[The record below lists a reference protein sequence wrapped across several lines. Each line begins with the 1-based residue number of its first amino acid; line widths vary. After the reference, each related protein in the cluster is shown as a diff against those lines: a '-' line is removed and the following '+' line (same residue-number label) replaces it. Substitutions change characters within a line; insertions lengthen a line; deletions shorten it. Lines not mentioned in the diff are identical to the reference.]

1 MAEGKNQKYLVLY
14 AIQAISLILL
24 LNAVNSQIW
33 YSGSVEVDYSEGLPA
48 GSGMNL
54 DIDVDKDSADGK
66 IQIEGFLT
74 YMQWQTTR
82 NDTSIKLNETSERG
96 EFGEI
101 TPLSEIQ
108 ETLPLL
114 IKISICF
121 SVIIGLLFFFGVKG
135 SSIIG
140 ILNSFLVLYIIFTL
154 LILAPLGYIGDMD
167 FTSGLSADDDVTS
180 VVHQSFTGEP
190 EISINPTLKL
200 EYAFESGGYD
210 LGLVYKDNITE
221 VVDSPPGDDHESYFE
236 LEGVAGIEFGSFVT
250 EFLFAGLFLFVIIPL
265 STSTYM
271 WIRIDK
277 PSTL

>member
-14 AIQAISLILL
+14 AIQAISLVLL

-96 EFGEI
+96 EFGQI

-135 SSIIG
+135 RSIIG
-140 ILNSFLVLYIIFTL
+140 ILNSFLVIYIIFTL

-167 FTSGLSADDDVTS
+167 FTSGLSADEEVTS

-200 EYAFESGGYD
+200 EYGFESGGYD